1 MGIEDRKSIHRV
13 MNKEN
18 SVAQQHTS
26 SKNTKDRHK
35 EIDQAAEILKRKM
48 KQMEAEQSKRDTY
61 MLKQGID
68 EDESE
73 NES

>member
-1 MGIEDRKSIHRV
+1 
-13 MNKEN
+13 
-18 SVAQQHTS
+18 
-26 SKNTKDRHK
+26 
-35 EIDQAAEILKRKM
+35 M

-73 NES
+73 NESNETQEITKHRINRQSVKGTGPPKHKRYKDEVKSVYSHSEF